1 MILKLPTRYLF
12 LLLGIAAMSACRKD
26 DPVTLSPDASFE
38 GIVLAG
44 DPGSQATFTLTA
56 STQWEITVDND
67 SFTASPLKGG
77 IGTTTIKI
85 TATQENKAP
94 ERRTIGI
101 LTARARG
108 GKTFT
113 LPVIQRPATAPQ
125 TVLLYM
131 PGRSL
136 LSYYKKNIEDIQK
149 AIGTTVPGDSRL
161 LVCYQPES
169 HTTARIDEIYC
180 EEVTHGCA
188 VKTLR
193 DFDDFSPSSTESVA
207 HMLAIVQE
215 LAPAHRYGMI
225 IGCHG
230 KAWIPAS
237 EGAMPNMGPAAE
249 GTIRPGSS
257 CEPFGTPVPGALQ
270 TRSFGDTGHEIDIAD
285 FARAVASQ
293 PGHFDYVIFD
303 ACFMANIE
311 TLYDLREAFDFVVA
325 SPCEI
330 MGTGFPY
337 KMIIPLLFGQRGTNY
352 DLEAVCKAYY
362 DFYQYCWQEARTE
375 QSGCISLAV
384 LSELDALTD
393 VIRRLYATPMKNF
406 DPKAIQT
413 YEGMPTHLF
422 YDLGDFIG
430 TAYDD
435 AALLDEFRERMEA
448 AFPTACRLHTSS
460 FYSAYNGVKNAV
472 RDEAYTGVTTSEPS
486 TRYRIPFVQSNW
498 HRATH

>member
-1 MILKLPTRYLF
+1 MKQFTFF
-12 LLLGIAAMSACRKD
+12 LLLGIAALTACRED

-38 GIVLAG
+38 GVVLAG

-67 SFTASPLKGG
+67 SFTAAPLKGG
-77 IGTTTIKI
+77 MGATTVTI
-85 TATQENKAP
+85 TSTRENTAP
-94 ERRTIGI
+94 ERRTIGT

-108 GKTFT
+108 GKTFS

-136 LSYYKKNIEDIQK
+136 LSYYKKNIEDIRE
-149 AIGTTVPGDSRL
+149 AINETVPGDSRL

-169 HTTARIDEIYC
+169 HTTARIDEIFC
-180 EEVTHGCA
+180 EEVAHGCA

-193 DFDDFSPSSTESVA
+193 DYDVFSPSSAEDVA
-207 HMLAIVQE
+207 RLLADVQD

-225 IGCHG
+225 VGCHG
-230 KAWIPAS
+230 KAWVPAS
-237 EGAMPNMGPAAE
+237 QGSMPNMGPAAP
-249 GTIRPGSS
+249 GTIAPEA
-257 CEPFGTPVPGALQ
+257 EPFGIPVPGALT
-270 TRSFGDTGHEIDIAD
+270 TRSFGDPGHEIDIAD

-293 PGHFDYVIFD
+293 NGPFDYVIFD

-311 TLYDLREAFDFVVA
+311 TLYDLRGAFDYVVA

-330 MGTGFPY
+330 LGAGFPY
-337 KMIIPLLFGQRGTNY
+337 KKIIPYLFGQRGTQYN
-352 DLEAVCKAYY
+352 LEAVCKAYY
-362 DFYQYCWQEARTE
+362 DFYQHGWQEAHTE

-384 LSELDALTD
+384 LSELDVLAD
-393 VIRRLYATPMKNF
+393 VVRRLHATPTKDYDRNG
-406 DPKAIQT
+406 IQS
-413 YEGMPTHLF
+413 YEGMPTHIF
-422 YDLGDFIG
+422 YDLGDFVG
-430 TAYDD
+430 SAYTD

-448 AFPTACRLHTSS
+448 AFPPACRLHTAS
-460 FYSAYNGVKNAV
+460 FYSAYNGMKNPV

-486 TRYRIPFVQSNW
+486 TRYRVPFEQCNW
-498 HRATH
+498 YRATH